1 MIKRIG
7 AIANT
12 IIAISAGVLVLLG
25 TLLPIPALSGLRI
38 LLINWAVLLAG
49 VAVLVG
55 LANLFSVHL
64 QKIRTRAPGALY
76 SLLVLVFMLIALVLG
91 LVPGLDPLQQVLL
104 NGILVPVEVSL
115 MAVLAVTLVAASI
128 RLLRQRLELASII
141 FLGTALFI
149 LLGLAPWPFVG
160 YLPIVSDLRAYVT
173 QVLATG
179 GARGILIGV
188 SLGILTT
195 GLRILFGA
203 DRPFGGK

>member
-7 AIANT
+7 AAFST
-12 IIAISAGVLVLLG
+12 IVAISAGVLVLLG
-25 TLLPIPALSGLRI
+25 TFLPFPALAGIRI

-55 LANLFSVHL
+55 LANLFSVHI
-64 QKIRTRAPGALY
+64 QKIRERSKSSLY
-76 SLLVLVFMLIALVLG
+76 SLLLLVFMLIALVLG
-91 LVPGLDPLQQVLL
+91 LVPDLAPLEQVLL
-104 NGILVPVEVSL
+104 NGILIPIEISL
-115 MAVLAVTLVAASI
+115 MAVLAVTLVVASI

-141 FLGTALFI
+141 FLGTVLFI
-149 LLGLAPWPFVG
+149 LLGLAPWPFIG
-160 YLPIVSDLRAYVT
+160 YLPVISDLRSYIA
-173 QVLATG
+173 QVLAAG

>member
-91 LVPGLDPLQQVLL
+91 LVPDLDPLQQVLL

-173 QVLATG
+173 QVLAAG